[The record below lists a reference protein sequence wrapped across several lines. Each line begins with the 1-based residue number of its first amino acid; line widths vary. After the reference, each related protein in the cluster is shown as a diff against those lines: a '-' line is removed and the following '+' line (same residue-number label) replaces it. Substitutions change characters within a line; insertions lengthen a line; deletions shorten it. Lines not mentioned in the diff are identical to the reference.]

1 MIGERQAVENARFGS
16 RIHYLNRG
24 DDKSVIVFM
33 DFLHFNNSV
42 ETKYSVRMHLDG

>member
-1 MIGERQAVENARFGS
+1 MIGKSQAVKNARFCR

-24 DDKSVIVFM
+24 DAKSVIVFM

-42 ETKYSVRMHLDG
+42 ETKYSV

>member
-24 DDKSVIVFM
+24 DDKSVIFGM
-33 DFLHFNNSV
+33 DFMHLNNSV
-42 ETKYSVRMHLDG
+42 GTK